1 MRISLFI
8 GQSAEL
14 NAELA
19 PGLVSAIDKHEA
31 DHPLWCSF
39 SGLDGDE
46 QSDRR
51 HHGGPDRA
59 LHYYPADHYPWW
71 QTWQT
76 ALGLPAPRTPW
87 QPAAF
92 GENISGLGLTE
103 AQACIGDVYRLGE
116 ALVQVSQPRSP
127 CFKLNQRFGYPH
139 LSQVMQLNGR
149 CGWLLRVLEE
159 GWVAQDEELLLVD
172 RPYPELTVKRTADI
186 LFNQVRN
193 EGELQLLLNNPA
205 LSPNWRQHAAHWL
218 EHGVVA
224 DWRKR
229 LLGPVEFQLP
239 TKGV

>member
-8 GQSAEL
+8 GQSAEM

-19 PGLVSAIDKHEA
+19 PGLVSAIDKHETG
-31 DHPLWCSF
+31 HPLWCSF
-39 SGLDGDE
+39 SGLEGDE
-46 QSDRR
+46 QSDKR

-71 QTWQT
+71 KTWQT
-76 ALGLPAPRTPW
+76 ALGLPVPRTPW
-87 QPAAF
+87 LPAAF
-92 GENISGLGLTE
+92 GENLSGLGLTE

-116 ALVQVSQPRSP
+116 ALIQISQPRSP
-127 CFKLNQRFGYPH
+127 CFKLNQRFGYGQ
-139 LSQVMQLNGR
+139 LSQVMQLSGR

-159 GWVAQDEELLLVD
+159 GRVDPQGELTLVD

-186 LFNQVRN
+186 LFNQARN
-193 EGELQLLLNNPA
+193 EEELQLLLENPA

-224 DWRKR
+224 DWSRR
-229 LLGPVEFQLP
+229 LLGPTEFRLP
-239 TKGV
+239 RQD

>member
-8 GQSAEL
+8 GQG
-14 NAELA
+14 AELA
-19 PGLVSAIDKHEA
+19 PEQAPGLISAIHKQAVEQ
-31 DHPLWCSF
+31 PLWCGF
-39 SGLDGDE
+39 LGLEGDE

-59 LHYYPADHYPWW
+59 LHHYPAEHYSWW
-71 QTWQT
+71 QVWQRG
-76 ALGLPAPRTPW
+76 LGLAAPRTPW

-92 GENISGLGLTE
+92 GENLSGLGLTE

-116 ALVQVSQPRSP
+116 ALIQISQPRSP

-139 LSQVMQLNGR
+139 LSQVMQLSGR

-159 GWVAQDEELLLVD
+159 GVVAPDAELQLAD

-186 LFNQVRN
+186 LFNQARH
-193 EGELQLLLNNPA
+193 EGDLQLLVDNPA

-224 DWRKR
+224 DWRRR
-229 LLGPVEFQLP
+229 LLGPTEFQLP
-239 TKGV
+239 PQWD

>member
-8 GQSAEL
+8 GQSAEM

-19 PGLVSAIDKHEA
+19 PGLVSAIDKYVA
-31 DHPLWCSF
+31 GSPLWCSF
-39 SGLDGDE
+39 SGLEGDE
-46 QSDRR
+46 QSDKR

-71 QTWQT
+71 KTWQT
-76 ALGLPAPRTPW
+76 ALGLPAPR
-87 QPAAF
+87 
-92 GENISGLGLTE
+92 
-103 AQACIGDVYRLGE
+103 IGDVYRLGE
-116 ALVQVSQPRSP
+116 ALIQISQPTSP

-159 GWVAQDEELLLVD
+159 GRVAPVDELLLMD

-186 LFNQVRN
+186 LFNQTRH
-193 EGELQLLLNNPA
+193 EGDLQLLLENPA

-224 DWRKR
+224 DWSRR
-229 LLGPVEFQLP
+229 LLGPAEFQLP
-239 TKGV
+239 PKA

>member
-8 GQSAEL
+8 GRGAEL
-14 NAELA
+14 V
-19 PGLVSAIDKHEA
+19 PGLVTAIHKHAA
-31 DHPLWCSF
+31 DEPLWCSF

-46 QSDRR
+46 QSDQR

-71 QTWQT
+71 HIWQT

-92 GENISGLGLTE
+92 GENLSGLGLTE
-103 AQACIGDVYRLGE
+103 ADACIGDVYRLGG
-116 ALVQVSQPRSP
+116 ALVQISQPRSP
-127 CFKLNQRFGYPH
+127 CFKLNQRFGYSH
-139 LSQVMQLNGR
+139 LSQVMQLSGR

-159 GWVAQDEELLLVD
+159 GQVAPDEELLLVD

-186 LFNQVRN
+186 LFNQARN
-193 EGELQLLLNNPA
+193 EADLQLLLDNPA

-224 DWRKR
+224 DWRRR
-229 LLGPVEFQLP
+229 LLGPVELQLP
-239 TKGV
+239 

>member
-8 GQSAEL
+8 GQSAEM

-19 PGLVSAIDKHEA
+19 PALVSAIDKHVA
-31 DHPLWCSF
+31 GNPLWCSF
-39 SGLDGDE
+39 SGLEGDE

-71 QTWQT
+71 QNWQT
-76 ALGLPAPRTPW
+76 ALGLAAPRTPW

-92 GENISGLGLTE
+92 GENLSGLGLTE
-103 AQACIGDVYRLGE
+103 VEACIGDVYRLGE
-116 ALVQVSQPRSP
+116 ALIQISQPRSP
-127 CFKLNQRFGYPH
+127 CFKLNQRFGYGQM
-139 LSQVMQLNGR
+139 SQVMQLNGR

-159 GWVAQDEELLLVD
+159 GRVAPQETMELVD
-172 RPYPELTVKRTADI
+172 RPYPALTVKRTADI
-186 LFNQVRN
+186 LFNQLRD
-193 EGELQLLLNNPA
+193 ETDLLLLLENPA

-224 DWRKR
+224 DWRRR
-229 LLGPVEFQLP
+229 LLGPAEFQLP
-239 TKGV
+239 

>member
-8 GQSAEL
+8 GQSAEM

-31 DHPLWCSF
+31 GHPLWCSF
-39 SGLDGDE
+39 SGLEGDE
-46 QSDRR
+46 QSDKR

-71 QTWQT
+71 KTWQT
-76 ALGLPAPRTPW
+76 ALGLPAPRASW

-92 GENISGLGLTE
+92 GENLSGLGLTE
-103 AQACIGDVYRLGE
+103 AQACIGDVYRLGA
-116 ALVQVSQPRSP
+116 ALVQISQPRSP

-159 GWVAQDEELLLVD
+159 GRVAPVDELLLMD

-186 LFNQVRN
+186 LFNQTRH
-193 EGELQLLLNNPA
+193 EEDLQLLLENPA

-224 DWRKR
+224 DWSRR
-229 LLGPVEFQLP
+229 LLGPAEFQLP
-239 TKGV
+239 PKV

>member
-14 NAELA
+14 NPEQA
-19 PGLVSAIDKHEA
+19 PGLISAIHKQPA
-31 DHPLWCSF
+31 NAPLWCDF
-39 SGLDGDE
+39 LGLRGDE
-46 QSDRR
+46 QNDRR

-59 LHYYPADHYPWW
+59 LHHYPAEHYAWW
-71 QTWQT
+71 KTWQT
-76 ALGLPAPRTPW
+76 ALGLPVPRTPW

-92 GENISGLGLTE
+92 GENLSGSGLTE

-116 ALVQVSQPRSP
+116 ALIQISQPRSP
-127 CFKLNQRFGYPH
+127 CFKLNQRFGYGQ
-139 LSQVMQLNGR
+139 LSQVMQLSGR

-159 GWVAQDEELLLVD
+159 GRVDPQGELTLVD

-186 LFNQVRN
+186 LYNQARN
-193 EGELQLLLNNPA
+193 EEDLQLLLENPA

-224 DWRKR
+224 DWSRR
-229 LLGPVEFQLP
+229 LLGPTEFRLSRQ
-239 TKGV
+239 G